1 MDNFDQIQHISKRT
15 NRIIEEFNES
25 MKKSSPKKPRVNAAM
40 KHQRDMP
47 KAVPPLNK
55 PLISKFMKAKELD
68 TKINLLRKAGK
79 SPRDFVDLLDEFQRN
94 STEIEIESRT
104 PTING
109 ANHDKDN
116 KG

>member
-15 NRIIEEFNES
+15 NKIIEEFNES

-79 SPRDFVDLLDEFQRN
+79 SPRDFVDLLDDFQKI
-94 STEIEIESRT
+94 SVDLEE
-104 PTING
+104 
-109 ANHDKDN
+109 DL
-116 KG
+116 